1 MREKWANE
9 QAMNQTREKTQTKQK
24 MGERSGE
31 ATRNKRNKA
40 FEIDTS
46 KEIWETGS
54 HKVNLIL
61 MYV

>member
-1 MREKWANE
+1 
-9 QAMNQTREKTQTKQK
+9 MNQTREKTQTKQK